1 VTQFGVDPTQV
12 TRLPLSGWWLAEYP
26 ATLAGPAE
34 RSSFTKML
42 AASGFY
48 TSPVLRSDDG
58 QTFATP
64 TPALLVR
71 FKDGIPAEWAERVI
85 SEVAGASAVFDAFD
99 TDTQGRSGLYRVVP
113 SVLYGEEVL
122 RLANRFASRR
132 DVDIAEAD
140 MLFSG
145 RSKLGDM
152 PVEEASFWQNG
163 RLDIAVIGDGNQ
175 SVGMIERHAA
185 QFLGTHAA
193 VASVGGFVADTT
205 TGTVAGTTTAVLD
218 ALARAMQAGALV
230 THTDANVIFPS
241 RFVAERFAQMAENGV
256 RHIVPEGEG
265 FPSGLECVI
274 ASSSAEQGDLS
285 KTRTSMRLAAA
296 ALAMR
301 LLTPEHDASLLRAV
315 VADRASSSL
324 IASGTPG
331 DLDGNG
337 IVDASD
343 IAEFLARS
351 EQAYT
356 PELDVNADGSVD
368 SGDLVEMLRLQ
379 SSVPAQGS
387 DSEMA
392 P

>member
-1 VTQFGVDPTQV
+1 LVTQFGVDPTQV

-193 VASVGGFVADTT
+193 VASVGTSVTT
-205 TGTVAGTTTAVLD
+205 SAAS
-218 ALARAMQAGALV
+218 
-230 THTDANVIFPS
+230 PCCS
-241 RFVAERFAQMAENGV
+241 RFR
-256 RHIVPEGEG
+256 
-265 FPSGLECVI
+265 
-274 ASSSAEQGDLS
+274 
-285 KTRTSMRLAAA
+285 AAA
-296 ALAMR
+296 PNR
-301 LLTPEHDASLLRAV
+301 H
-315 VADRASSSL
+315 
-324 IASGTPG
+324 GG
-331 DLDGNG
+331 DGNWRQ
-337 IVDASD
+337 ASTP
-343 IAEFLARS
+343 ARCARHGDCRGGTALTCRR
-351 EQAYT
+351 QPVAAYST
-356 PELDVNADGSVD
+356 L
-368 SGDLVEMLRLQ
+368 
-379 SSVPAQGS
+379 
-387 DSEMA
+387 
-392 P
+392 